1 MIAKTEGMSEPMMLE
16 REDAIKKLERD
27 VRDVADLFQDVAML
41 VNQQGEQLDNIQSN
55 LETTVAHTHVSER
68 ELKRVSRKMAKRQG
82 WLGRICVCRC
92 VVVVVV
98 VVVATLMPS

>member
-1 MIAKTEGMSEPMMLE
+1 MIAGTEDMSEPMMLE
-16 REDAIKKLERD
+16 REDAIKKIERD

-55 LETTVAHTHVSER
+55 LETTVTHTHGAER
-68 ELKRVSRKMAKRQG
+68 ELKRVSRKMAKRQR
-82 WLGRICVCRC
+82 WLGRICVCGC

-98 VVVATLMPS
+98 IATLMMPS